1 MEFVSFHHLEIKLA
15 YSLKAEVAGH
25 VQVDRV
31 GLEFEFLVDRG
42 LGVDIVMA
50 GAVARFQKGVVLA
63 FFGAWN

>member
-31 GLEFEFLVDRG
+31 RLEFEFLVDRG
-42 LGVDIVMA
+42 LGVDVVMA
-50 GAVARFQKGVVLA
+50 GAVA
-63 FFGAWN
+63 